1 MRAPGPELLAPVRKK
16 NSSIALAGNPNSGK
30 STLFNALT
38 GLRQKVG
45 NYPGVTVE
53 KKTGRFRGLHGEVMD
68 LLDLP
73 GTYSL
78 QTRSPDEEVC
88 RDVLLG
94 RCADV
99 APPEVIICVVD
110 ATNLDRNLYL
120 VVQLAELNI
129 PLVLALNMVDMAE
142 RRDIRIDAALLEK
155 ELGIPVVPC
164 VASSGIGL
172 PGIKLRLD
180 KANRHAPRFRAPMPD
195 AIAEEAELLAEELMS
210 GPELL
215 SAGPAYSEALLLL
228 SLDNE
233 TELRALAPRED
244 LASVARD
251 ARRRLTEQ
259 GIDPASAIIEAR
271 YAWIQ
276 RVCVDAVRT
285 PAEHSAT
292 ISDRIDNVLTHRVWG
307 WVALAATFGLM
318 FFCIFTVATYPM
330 DWINSGTDWLGNWV
344 RAVMPAGD
352 LRSLITDG
360 VIAGVGGVVVF
371 LPQILILFFFLGLL
385 EDTGYMARAAFIMDR
400 VMSRVGLHG
409 KSFIPLLSSF
419 ACAIPGIMATRT
431 IESKK
436 DRLVTIL
443 IAPLIGCSA
452 RLPVYSLLIAAM
464 VSSEQVPS
472 LVKAGIM
479 LGMYF
484 FGIIVAF
491 AMAKLFK
498 STMLKNETPLLLLEL
513 PPYRAPQLKT
523 IALRMWERAGIFLRR
538 AGTVILAISIVLW
551 ALASYPKPANP
562 NATRGEALSTSMAGQ
577 IGHAIEPV
585 IKPLGYDWKIG
596 IGLLTSFA
604 AREAFVGTMAVVYN
618 VGDDSAN
625 SPSLR
630 NALRDQKNADGS
642 PVFTPLVCV
651 SLMVYYALA
660 MQCMSTVAIVRR
672 ETNSWRWPLFQVAY
686 MTSLA
691 YGAALLVYQVGSFFN
706 LG

>member
-16 NSSIALAGNPNSGK
+16 TSAIALAGNPNSGK

-38 GLRQKVG
+38 GLRQKVA

-53 KKTGRFRGLHGEVMD
+53 KKTGRFRGLHGESMD

-99 APPEVIICVVD
+99 PPPDVIICVVD

-129 PLVLALNMVDMAE
+129 PLVLALNMLDMAE
-142 RRDIRIDAALLEK
+142 RRGIRIDAALLEK
-155 ELGIPVVPC
+155 ELGLPVVPC
-164 VASSGIGL
+164 VASAGVGV
-172 PGIKLRLD
+172 PGIKLHVE
-180 KANRHAPRFRAPMPD
+180 AGNRHPPRFRAPMPD
-195 AIAEEAELLAEELMS
+195 AIAQEAELLAQELME

-215 SAGPAYSEALLLL
+215 SPGPAYSEALLLL
-228 SLDNE
+228 SLDDE
-233 TELRALAPRED
+233 TELCALAPRDD
-244 LASVARD
+244 LASAARD

-271 YAWIQ
+271 YAWIH
-276 RVCVDAVRT
+276 RVCVDAVRC
-285 PAEHSAT
+285 PAEHSLT
-292 ISDRIDNVLTHRVWG
+292 VSDRIDNVLTHRVWG

-318 FFCIFTVATYPM
+318 FFCIFTVAGYPM
-330 DWINSGTDWLGNWV
+330 DWINSGADWLAGRV
-344 RAVMPAGD
+344 HAALPPGD
-352 LRSLITDG
+352 LRSLVTDG
-360 VIAGVGGVVVF
+360 VIPGVGGVVVF
-371 LPQILILFFFLGLL
+371 LPQILVLFFFLGLL

-400 VMSRVGLHG
+400 VMSRAGLHG

-431 IESKK
+431 IENKK

-443 IAPLIGCSA
+443 IAPLMSCSA

-464 VSSEQVPS
+464 IPTDKVST
-472 LVKAGIM
+472 LTKAGLMIAFYF
-479 LGMYF
+479 LGPV
-484 FGIIVAF
+484 VAF
-491 AMAKLFK
+491 AMAWLFK
-498 STMLKNETPLLLLEL
+498 STLLKHETPLLLLEL

-523 IALRMWERAGIFLRR
+523 IALRMWERGGIFLRR

-551 ALASYPKPANP
+551 ALATYPKPADP
-562 NATRGEALSTSMAGQ
+562 NATRAEALSSSMAGQ

-585 IKPLGYDWKIG
+585 IRPLGYDWKIG

-604 AREAFVGTMAVVYN
+604 AREVFVGTMAVVYD
-618 VGDDSAN
+618 VGDDSAH
-625 SPSLR
+625 SASLR
-630 NALRDQKNADGS
+630 DALRSQKNADGTS
-642 PVFTPLVCV
+642 VFTPLVCI
-651 SLMVYYALA
+651 SLMIYYALA
-660 MQCMSTVAIVRR
+660 MQCMSTGAIVWR
-672 ETNSWRWPLFQVAY
+672 ETNSWQWPLFQVAY
-686 MTSLA
+686 MTGLA
-691 YGAALLVYQVGSFFN
+691 YVAALLVYQVGHFFN